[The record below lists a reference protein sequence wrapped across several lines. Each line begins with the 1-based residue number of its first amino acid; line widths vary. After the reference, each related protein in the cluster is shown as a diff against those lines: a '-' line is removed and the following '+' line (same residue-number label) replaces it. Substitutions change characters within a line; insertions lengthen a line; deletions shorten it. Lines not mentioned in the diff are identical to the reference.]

1 VYQTAQNMAAG
12 HILKKCTNVPE
23 SDRKNTLM
31 LKEKKSSAGGGREYW
46 SNAAGIMGILETAHG
61 LRFLPRKGSA

>member
-1 VYQTAQNMAAG
+1 MAAG
-12 HILKKCTNVPE
+12 HILKKCNRVPE

-46 SNAAGIMGILETAHG
+46 SDAAGIMGIFETPNG
-61 LRFLPRKGSA
+61 LRFVPRKGFA